1 MPAKKPTQALT
12 KSMFSASPPPE
23 RFKLGE
29 MGNLGLRVF
38 NGVTQGELRRELNFP
53 NNLITYK
60 EMQQHST
67 VNASLTLFETII
79 GKAEWTFKEPVKATA
94 EEKEQCRL
102 INEMM
107 QDMEHSWSAFILDAL
122 SANSYGFCVNE
133 KVYRR
138 RYKSNGSLY
147 DDGIIGWKKLPIRS
161 QESIQRFV
169 YSPDGND
176 IIGVYQNLS
185 RVMDVYG
192 QYGARLSSE
201 TTIPLVKIMH
211 FRVGRHRGDPF
222 GKSPLRDAYLAWK
235 YLTALEEMEATGV
248 IKDLNGLPVLYM
260 PAQYL
265 QNDADPEVAKIRLYY
280 ENALRNIQTNEQAAI
295 ILPQM
300 FDAETRQPMFKLELL
315 SDAGKKN
322 YDITKIKE
330 WYKNLIMISLS
341 TDILT
346 MGQSQVG
353 SFALGSIKNSLAGS
367 VAMSLASNIADTINR
382 DLIRQTYEL
391 NKWDTSRMGF
401 MDFDN
406 LIAIDTEAIASFW
419 QRTAS
424 VGLVEADR
432 AVLNA
437 IRVSAGVDPLPD
449 DLPPQKDLM
458 KDSSKAGE
466 GMATGMGN
474 GTAKTVAGTDTSV
487 SNTSNVA

>member
-1 MPAKKPTQALT
+1 MQTKTKKLDKALYPDT
-12 KSMFSASPPPE
+12 YSPE
-23 RFKLGE
+23 RFKMGE
-29 MGNLGLRVF
+29 MGHLGLRITG
-38 NGVTQGELRRELNFP
+38 GVPQSELRRELDFP

-67 VNASLTLFETII
+67 VNASLTLFDTII
-79 GKAEWTFKEPVKATA
+79 GKAKWVFKEPVKATP
-94 EEKEQCRL
+94 EEKQQCKL
-102 INEMM
+102 INDMM
-107 QDMEHSWSAFILDAL
+107 QDMEHSWADFIRDVL
-122 SANSYGFCVNE
+122 SVNSFGFCINE

-147 DDGIIGWKKLPIRS
+147 DDGVIGWRKLPIRS
-161 QESIQRFV
+161 QESIRRFIF
-169 YSPDGND
+169 SEDGND
-176 IIGVYQNLS
+176 IIGVYQNLATVS
-185 RVMDVYG
+185 DVYG
-192 QYGARLSSE
+192 RYTGNTAMEVTLP
-201 TTIPLVKIMH
+201 INKVLH
-211 FRVGRHRGDPF
+211 FRTGRHRGDPF
-222 GKSPLRDAYLAWK
+222 GKSPLKDAYLAWK
-235 YLTALEEMEATGV
+235 YLTALEELESTGV
-248 IKDLNGLPVLYM
+248 SKDLNGLPVLYM

-265 QNDADPEVAKIRLYY
+265 QSDTDPETLKVRAYY
-280 ENALRNIQTNEQAAI
+280 ENALRNIQNNEQAAV

-315 SDAGKKN
+315 SDSGKKN
-322 YDITKIKE
+322 HDIGKIKE

-367 VAMSLASNIADTINR
+367 VAMALAKNIAETINR

-391 NKWDTSRMGF
+391 NAWDTSRMGH

-406 LIAIDTEAIASFW
+406 LIEVDTDSISSFW
-419 QRTAS
+419 QRTSS

-432 AVLNA
+432 AVLNS
-437 IRVSAGVDPLPD
+437 IRVAAGVDPLPD

-458 KDSSKAGE
+458 KDSSKAGQ

-474 GTAKTVAGTDTSV
+474 GTALSPAGQDNSV
-487 SNTSNVA
+487 SNVSNV

>member
-1 MPAKKPTQALT
+1 MTKKTTKVEKALVP
-12 KSMFSASPPPE
+12 SQYNPE

-29 MGNLGLRVF
+29 MGNLGLRIF
-38 NGVTQGELRRELNFP
+38 NGVTNGELRRELDFP
-53 NNLITYK
+53 NNLQTYK

-67 VNASLTLFETII
+67 INASLTLFETII
-79 GKAEWTFKEPVKATA
+79 GKANWIFKEPEKATE
-94 EEKEQCRL
+94 EEKKQCKF

-107 QDMEHSWSAFILDAL
+107 QDMEHSWADFIKDAL
-122 SANSYGFCVNE
+122 SVNAYGFCINE

-147 DDGIIGWKKLPIRS
+147 DDGVIGWRKLPVRS
-161 QESIQRFV
+161 QESIQRFI
-169 YSPDGND
+169 YSPEGND
-176 IIGVYQNLS
+176 LLGVYQNLS
-185 RVMDVYG
+185 RVTDVYA
-192 QYGARLSSE
+192 QYNQRSTAEVS
-201 TTIPLVKIMH
+201 IPMNKVIH
-211 FRVGRHRGDPF
+211 FRTGRHRGDPY
-222 GKSPLRDAYLAWK
+222 GKSPLKDAYLAWK
-235 YLTALEEMEATGV
+235 YLTALEELEATGV
-248 IKDLNGLPVLYM
+248 AKDLNGLPVLYM

-265 QNDADPEVAKIRLYY
+265 QSDADPDVLKIRAYY
-280 ENALRNIQTNEQAAI
+280 ENALRNIQNNEQAAV

-300 FDAETRQPMFKLELL
+300 FDPETRQPLFKLELL
-315 SDAGKKN
+315 ADAGKKN
-322 YDITKIKE
+322 HDIAKIKE

-367 VAMSLASNIADTINR
+367 VAMALAKSIAETINR

-391 NKWDTSRMGF
+391 NAWDTARMGK

-406 LIAIDTEAIASFW
+406 LVEIDTDTIASFW
-419 QRTAS
+419 QRSAS

-437 IRVSAGVDPLPD
+437 VRVAGGVDPLPD

-458 KDSSKAGE
+458 KDTSKAGQ

-474 GTAKTVAGTDTSV
+474 GTANDVAGTDNSV
-487 SNTSNVA
+487 ANTSNVA

>member
-1 MPAKKPTQALT
+1 MPLKEPKQKLT
-12 KSMFSASPPPE
+12 KSSFSFSTAPE

-29 MGNLGLRVF
+29 MGHLGLKMF
-38 NGVTQGELRRELNFP
+38 NGVTQGELRRELDFP
-53 NNLITYK
+53 NNLATYK

-79 GKAEWTFKEPVKATA
+79 SKASWLFKEPDRATA
-94 EEKEQCRL
+94 EEKEQCKL
-102 INEMM
+102 VNEMM
-107 QDMEHSWSAFILDAL
+107 KDMEHSWSAFILDAL
-122 SANSYGFCVNE
+122 SANSYGFCVTE

-147 DDGIIGWKKLPIRS
+147 NDGIIGWKKLPIRS
-161 QESIQRFV
+161 QESIQRFE

-176 IIGVYQNLS
+176 IIGVFQNLT

-192 QYGARLSSE
+192 QYGARSQSE
-201 TTIPLVKIMH
+201 VSIPLSKILH

-235 YLTALEEMEATGV
+235 YLIALEEMEATGV

-265 QNDADPEVAKIRLYY
+265 QNDADPEVVKIRTYY
-280 ENALRNIQTNEQAAI
+280 ENALRNIQNNEQAAI

-322 YDITKIKE
+322 YDIGKIKE

-367 VAMSLASNIADTINR
+367 VAMALAKAIADTVNR

-391 NKWDTSRMGF
+391 NKWETSRMGY

-406 LIAIDTEAIASFW
+406 LIAVDTDSISSFW

-437 IRVSAGVDPLPD
+437 IRVSAGIDPLPD

-458 KDSSKAGE
+458 KDSSKAGQ
-466 GMATGMGN
+466 GMATGSGN
-474 GTAKTVAGTDTSV
+474 GTAKDVAGTDTSV
-487 SNTSNVA
+487 ANTSNVG